1 MIWMK
6 QHDLI
11 HITREDLSARFT
23 VSFPELVSSARGDD
37 LHSFKL
43 LIRGMASSR
52 QDLDAANTILEF
64 LQMDGKTVH
73 ELSTETPVKIETVT
87 LLFDF
92 LGGRLPED
100 SDIDAII
107 DFYHQLSLL
116 LEVKTETPDK
126 ETVEAWMNRWPS
138 GLDPEV
144 NRCREDNKARI
155 QQHLIEKLSSHRS
168 TQSKYS
174 FPEGTSQEEKLAL
187 IRQWWGDFRF
197 HINQAAR
204 TPDEVA
210 TFLGGTICNENCR
223 SLLKHAEA
231 KGIPFFLTPY
241 YASLL
246 DESQK
251 DFDDYSLRSYVLYSR
266 ELVDSFGSI
275 RAWEKEDI
283 TKAGEPNAAG
293 WIVPYPKNI
302 HRRYPDVAILIPDT
316 LGRSCGGLCASC
328 QRMYDFQNEH
338 LKFEFQ
344 ELAPSD
350 IWPWKLRRLM
360 DYFENDTQIRDILIT
375 GGDALM
381 SRNESL
387 RVILTAVIS
396 MADRKRKAN
405 LSRKDGEKFAEI
417 QRIRLGTRLPAYLP
431 MRIDGELVEILRE
444 AKEAGIKAGISQFIV
459 QTHFQTPLEIT
470 KESAEALRLILSSG
484 WRISN
489 QLVYN
494 VASSRRGHTAKLRK
508 ILEEQGVDCYYT
520 FTVKGFEENRA
531 VYAPNCRSLQES
543 MEEKIWNKTTGRNV
557 LNLPAIG
564 KSMTFQV
571 VGINHDGRRIL
582 RFDHDRTRAHS
593 PIINR
598 IKKVYILENKS
609 VAAYLRQLESVGED
623 VEEYASI
630 WTYTRG
636 QTEKRAPIF
645 DYPDFPFRTTTRLTN
660 YKDNLDKTEK

>member
-1 MIWMK
+1 
-6 QHDLI
+6 
-11 HITREDLSARFT
+11 
-23 VSFPELVSSARGDD
+23 
-37 LHSFKL
+37 
-43 LIRGMASSR
+43 MASSR

-107 DFYHQLSLL
+107 DFYCQLSLL
-116 LEVKTETPDK
+116 SEDKMARPDS
-126 ETVEAWMNRWPS
+126 ETVEEWMARWPS

-144 NRCREDNKARI
+144 IRCREDNKARI
-155 QQHLIEKLSSHRS
+155 QQHLMERLSSHRS
-168 TQSKYS
+168 PQGRYS
-174 FPEGTSQEEKLAL
+174 FPEGTSQEEKLTL

-204 TPDEVA
+204 IPEEVA
-210 TFLGGTICNENCR
+210 TFLGDSICDENYR

-231 KGIPFFLTPY
+231 KGMPFFLTPY

-350 IWPWKLRRLM
+350 SWPWKLRRLM

-582 RFDHDRTRAHS
+582 RFDHDRTRPHS

-623 VEEYASI
+623 VEEYSSI

>member
-1 MIWMK
+1 
-6 QHDLI
+6 
-11 HITREDLSARFT
+11 
-23 VSFPELVSSARGDD
+23 V
-37 LHSFKL
+37 
-43 LIRGMASSR
+43 
-52 QDLDAANTILEF
+52 
-64 LQMDGKTVH
+64 
-73 ELSTETPVKIETVT
+73 
-87 LLFDF
+87 
-92 LGGRLPED
+92 
-100 SDIDAII
+100 
-107 DFYHQLSLL
+107 
-116 LEVKTETPDK
+116 
-126 ETVEAWMNRWPS
+126 
-138 GLDPEV
+138 
-144 NRCREDNKARI
+144 
-155 QQHLIEKLSSHRS
+155 
-168 TQSKYS
+168 
-174 FPEGTSQEEKLAL
+174 
-187 IRQWWGDFRF
+187 WGDFRF

-204 TPDEVA
+204 TPDEIA
-210 TFLGGTICNENCR
+210 ALLGDNLCDENYR
-223 SLLKHAEA
+223 SVLQQAEA

-241 YASLL
+241 YTSLL

-350 IWPWKLRRLM
+350 SWPWKLRRLM

-381 SRNESL
+381 SRNETL
-387 RVILTAVIS
+387 RLILRAVIS

-417 QRIRLGTRLPAYLP
+417 QRIRLGTRLPVYLP

-444 AKEAGIKAGISQFIV
+444 AKEEGMKAGISQFIV

>member
-1 MIWMK
+1 MK

-11 HITREDLSARFT
+11 HITREGLSARFT

-100 SDIDAII
+100 SDIDAIT

-138 GLDPEV
+138 GLDSEV

-231 KGIPFFLTPY
+231 KGMPFFLTPY

-246 DESQK
+246 DETQK
-251 DFDDYSLRSYVLYSR
+251 DFDDYSLRSYVLYSQ

-350 IWPWKLRRLM
+350 SWPWKLRRLM

-387 RVILTAVIS
+387 RLILRAVIS

-417 QRIRLGTRLPAYLP
+417 QRIRLGTRLPVYLP
-431 MRIDGELVEILRE
+431 MRIDGELIEILRE
-444 AKEAGIKAGISQFIV
+444 AKEEGIKAGISQFIV
-459 QTHFQTPLEIT
+459 QTHFQTSLEIT

-508 ILEEQGVDCYYT
+508 ILEEHGVDCYYT

-531 VYAPNCRSLQES
+531 VYTPNCRSLQES

-582 RFDHDRTRAHS
+582 RFDHDRTRPHS

-660 YKDNLDKTEK
+660 YKDNLDKTER

>member
-1 MIWMK
+1 
-6 QHDLI
+6 
-11 HITREDLSARFT
+11 
-23 VSFPELVSSARGDD
+23 
-37 LHSFKL
+37 
-43 LIRGMASSR
+43 MASSR

-100 SDIDAII
+100 SDIDAIT

-138 GLDPEV
+138 GLDSEV

-174 FPEGTSQEEKLAL
+174 FPEGTSHEEKLAL

-210 TFLGGTICNENCR
+210 TFLGKSICDENYR
-223 SLLKHAEA
+223 SLLKQAEA
-231 KGIPFFLTPY
+231 KGMPFFLTPY

-246 DESQK
+246 DETQK
-251 DFDDYSLRSYVLYSR
+251 NFNDYSLRSYVLYSQ

-350 IWPWKLRRLM
+350 SWPWKLRRLM

-387 RVILTAVIS
+387 RLILRAVIS

-417 QRIRLGTRLPAYLP
+417 QRIRLGTRLPVYLP
-431 MRIDGELVEILRE
+431 MRIDDELVEILRE
-444 AKEAGIKAGISQFIV
+444 AKEEGIKAGISQFIV

-508 ILEEQGVDCYYT
+508 ILEEHGVDCYYT

-531 VYAPNCRSLQES
+531 VYTPNCRSLQES

-582 RFDHDRTRAHS
+582 RFDHDRTRPHS

>member
-1 MIWMK
+1 MK

-11 HITREDLSARFT
+11 HITREGLSARFT
-23 VSFPELVSSARGDD
+23 VSFPELVSSAKGDD

-92 LGGRLPED
+92 LGGRLPEN
-100 SDIDAII
+100 SEIDAIT

-144 NRCREDNKARI
+144 IRCREDNKARI
-155 QQHLIEKLSSHRS
+155 QQHLIERISSHRYP
-168 TQSKYS
+168 QSRYS
-174 FPEGTSQEEKLAL
+174 FPEGTDEEEKLAL

-210 TFLGGTICNENCR
+210 TFLGKSICDENYR
-223 SLLKHAEA
+223 SLLKQAEA
-231 KGIPFFLTPY
+231 KGMPFFLTPY

-246 DESQK
+246 DETQK
-251 DFDDYSLRSYVLYSR
+251 NFNDYSLQSYVLYSR

-275 RAWEKEDI
+275 RAWEKEDL

-350 IWPWKLRRLM
+350 SWPWKLRRLM

-387 RVILTAVIS
+387 RVILAAVIS

-431 MRIDGELVEILRE
+431 MRIDGELVEVLRE

-582 RFDHDRTRAHS
+582 CFDHDRTRPHS
-593 PIINR
+593 PIIDR

-623 VEEYASI
+623 VEEYSSI

>member
-1 MIWMK
+1 
-6 QHDLI
+6 
-11 HITREDLSARFT
+11 
-23 VSFPELVSSARGDD
+23 
-37 LHSFKL
+37 
-43 LIRGMASSR
+43 MASSR

>member
-1 MIWMK
+1 
-6 QHDLI
+6 
-11 HITREDLSARFT
+11 
-23 VSFPELVSSARGDD
+23 
-37 LHSFKL
+37 
-43 LIRGMASSR
+43 
-52 QDLDAANTILEF
+52 
-64 LQMDGKTVH
+64 
-73 ELSTETPVKIETVT
+73 
-87 LLFDF
+87 
-92 LGGRLPED
+92 
-100 SDIDAII
+100 
-107 DFYHQLSLL
+107 
-116 LEVKTETPDK
+116 
-126 ETVEAWMNRWPS
+126 
-138 GLDPEV
+138 
-144 NRCREDNKARI
+144 
-155 QQHLIEKLSSHRS
+155 
-168 TQSKYS
+168 
-174 FPEGTSQEEKLAL
+174 
-187 IRQWWGDFRF
+187 
-197 HINQAAR
+197 
-204 TPDEVA
+204 
-210 TFLGGTICNENCR
+210 
-223 SLLKHAEA
+223 
-231 KGIPFFLTPY
+231 
-241 YASLL
+241 
-246 DESQK
+246 
-251 DFDDYSLRSYVLYSR
+251 
-266 ELVDSFGSI
+266 
-275 RAWEKEDI
+275 
-283 TKAGEPNAAG
+283 
-293 WIVPYPKNI
+293 
-302 HRRYPDVAILIPDT
+302 
-316 LGRSCGGLCASC
+316 
-328 QRMYDFQNEH
+328 
-338 LKFEFQ
+338 
-344 ELAPSD
+344 
-350 IWPWKLRRLM
+350 
-360 DYFENDTQIRDILIT
+360 
-375 GGDALM
+375 M

-387 RVILTAVIS
+387 RLILRAVIS

-417 QRIRLGTRLPAYLP
+417 QRIRLGTRLPVYLP

-582 RFDHDRTRAHS
+582 RFDHDRTRPHS

-660 YKDNLDKTEK
+660 YKEDMDKKER